1 MNRDHSRKNRN
12 HDSLTELLARVI
24 RDHDEKIR
32 DLPPITLGVLRL
44 SSGTSMPVFIALIRG
59 INVGGHKKI
68 KMADVK
74 RLCEELGLSDVRTHL
89 QSGNVVFRTART
101 DRARLVKEV
110 EDALALDARVILRNA
125 AELRKAM
132 EANPMPEEAQGAPSA
147 FVVVFLGEKP
157 SAAAMQS
164 LRDAYSGPEKM
175 ELHGAELYIHY
186 GAGMGT
192 SKLTNTL
199 IERKLGTSGT
209 ARNWNTV
216 TRLVEMAEEK

>member
-1 MNRDHSRKNRN
+1 
-12 HDSLTELLARVI
+12 
-24 RDHDEKIR
+24 
-32 DLPPITLGVLRL
+32 
-44 SSGTSMPVFIALIRG
+44 MPVFIALIRG

-101 DRARLVKEV
+101 DRARLVKEL
-110 EDALALDARVILRNA
+110 EDALALDARVILRTA
-125 AELRKAM
+125 PELRKAM

-147 FVVVFLGEKP
+147 FVVVFLAEKP

-164 LRDAYSGPEKM
+164 LRGAYSGPEKM
-175 ELHGAELYIHY
+175 ELHGAELYIEY

-192 SKLTNTL
+192 SKFTNTL